1 MRSSPP
7 IARWGGTVGVLLL
20 AAVVLSFPRRYE
32 LGPPWEETIF
42 IITLLIVV
50 LISVTNNLVKG
61 PGRLSN
67 AAILTVVGLM
77 SAYNAAALCQLV
89 VFLVFP
95 DANRAEIEAPR
106 LLSSAVSIWLTN
118 VLTFALLYW
127 EVDGGGPERRL
138 RDPAGRRDLAFP
150 GDLTTPRYADYLF
163 LAFNTATAFS
173 PTDTMPLTTRVRM
186 MMMAESAVS
195 LMALAIIAARA
206 INILH

>member
-7 IARWGGTVGVLLL
+7 VARWGGTVGVLLL

-127 EVDGGGPERRL
+127 EVDGGGPERRV

>member
-1 MRSSPP
+1 VNSSAP
-7 IARWGGTVGVLLL
+7 IARWDGTLGVLLL
-20 AAVVLSFPRRYE
+20 TAVALAFPRRYE

-42 IITLLIVV
+42 IIALPIVA
-50 LISVTNNLVKG
+50 LISVTSNLVNG
-61 PGRLSN
+61 SGRVSN
-67 AAILTVVGLM
+67 TAILTVVVVM
-77 SAYNAAALCQLV
+77 SAYNALGLCQLV
-89 VFLVFP
+89 VFLIFP

-106 LLSSAVSIWLTN
+106 LLASAVSIWLTN

-138 RDPAGRRDLAFP
+138 GDPAGRRDFAFP
-150 GDLTTPRYADYLF
+150 GDSTRPRYADYLF

-173 PTDTMPLTTRVRM
+173 PTDTLPLTTRVRM

-206 INILH
+206 ISIMH

>member
-1 MRSSPP
+1 VKPP
-7 IARWGGTVGVLLL
+7 APIVRWGGTLGVLLL
-20 AAVVLSFPRRYE
+20 AGVVLAFPRRYE

-42 IITLLIVV
+42 ITTLMVVV
-50 LISVTNNLVKG
+50 LISVTSNLVKG

-77 SAYNAAALCQLV
+77 SAYNALALCQLV
-89 VFLVFP
+89 IFLLFP
-95 DANRAEIEAPR
+95 QANRTEIEGPR
-106 LLSSAVSIWLTN
+106 LLASGVSIWLTN

-138 RDPAGRRDLAFP
+138 REPAGRRDFAFP
-150 GDLTTPRYADYLF
+150 GDLRTPRYAEYLF

-186 MMMAESAVS
+186 MMMVESAVS
-195 LMALAIIAARA
+195 LMALAIVAARA
-206 INILH
+206 INIMH

>member
-1 MRSSPP
+1 MKSPAA
-7 IARWGGTVGVLLL
+7 IARWGGTIGVLLL
-20 AAVVLSFPRRYE
+20 AAVALSFPRRYE
-32 LGPPWEETIF
+32 FGPPWEDTIF
-42 IITLLIVV
+42 IIALPVV
-50 LISVTNNLVKG
+50 ALISVASNLVNAS
-61 PGRLSN
+61 GRVSS
-67 AAILTVVGLM
+67 AATLTVVGLM
-77 SAYNAAALCQLV
+77 SAYNAVALCQV
-89 VFLVFP
+89 VIFLVFP

-127 EVDGGGPERRL
+127 EADGGGPQRRL
-138 RDPAGRRDLAFP
+138 HDPEGRRDLAFP
-150 GDLTTPRYADYLF
+150 GDLKMPSYADYLF

>member
-1 MRSSPP
+1 VKSSAPV
-7 IARWGGTVGVLLL
+7 ARWGGTLGVLLL
-20 AAVVLSFPRRYE
+20 AALALSFPRRYE

-42 IITLLIVV
+42 IIALAVV
-50 LISVTNNLVKG
+50 ALISVTSNLVNAS
-61 PGRLSN
+61 GRVSN
-67 AAILTVVGLM
+67 AATLTVVCLM

-186 MMMAESAVS
+186 IMMAESAVS

>member
-1 MRSSPP
+1 MNASAP
-7 IARWGGTVGVLLL
+7 IARWGGTLGVLLL
-20 AAVVLSFPRRYE
+20 AGVALSFPRRYE
-32 LGPPWEETIF
+32 LGPPWEDTIF
-42 IITLLIVV
+42 IITLLVVV
-50 LISVTNNLVKG
+50 LISVTSNLLRG

-77 SAYNAAALCQLV
+77 SAYNALALCQLV
-89 VFLVFP
+89 LFLLFP
-95 DANRAEIEAPR
+95 DANRTEIEGPR
-106 LLSSAVSIWLTN
+106 LLASGVSIWLTN

-138 RDPAGRRDLAFP
+138 RDPAGRRDFAFP
-150 GDLTTPRYADYLF
+150 GALTTPRYAEYLF

-195 LMALAIIAARA
+195 LMALAIVAARA
-206 INILH
+206 INIMH

>member
-1 MRSSPP
+1 MTS
-7 IARWGGTVGVLLL
+7 
-20 AAVVLSFPRRYE
+20 
-32 LGPPWEETIF
+32 
-42 IITLLIVV
+42 
-50 LISVTNNLVKG
+50 NLVNA
-61 PGRLSN
+61 PARLSN
-67 AAILTVVGLM
+67 AAILTVVSLM
-77 SAYNAAALCQLV
+77 SAYNAVALCQLV

-150 GDLTTPRYADYLF
+150 GDLAMPRYADYLF

-206 INILH
+206 INIMH

>member
-1 MRSSPP
+1 M
-7 IARWGGTVGVLLL
+7 L
-20 AAVVLSFPRRYE
+20 AAVIFAFPRRYE

-42 IITLLIVV
+42 IITLLVVV
-50 LISVTNNLVKG
+50 LVSVTNNLVTG

-77 SAYNAAALCQLV
+77 SAYNAVALCQLV
-89 VFLVFP
+89 IFLVFP

-127 EVDGGGPERRL
+127 AIDGGGPERRV

-186 MMMAESAVS
+186 MMMVESAVS

>member
-1 MRSSPP
+1 MKSSAP
-7 IARWGGTVGVLLL
+7 IARWGGTLGVLLL
-20 AAVVLSFPRRYE
+20 AAIILSFPRRYE

-42 IITLLIVV
+42 ITTLLIVV
-50 LISVTNNLVKG
+50 LISVTSNLVNA
-61 PGRLSN
+61 PARLSN
-67 AAILTVVGLM
+67 AAILTVVSLM
-77 SAYNAAALCQLV
+77 SAYNAVALCQLV

-150 GDLTTPRYADYLF
+150 GDLAMPRYADYLF

>member
-1 MRSSPP
+1 M
-7 IARWGGTVGVLLL
+7 LLG
-20 AAVVLSFPRRYE
+20 VVLAFPRRYE

-42 IITLLIVV
+42 TITLAVVV
-50 LISVTNNLVKG
+50 LISATSNLVNAS
-61 PGRLSN
+61 GRVSK

-77 SAYNAAALCQLV
+77 SAYNALALCQLV
-89 VFLVFP
+89 FFLVFP

-106 LLSSAVSIWLTN
+106 LLASAVSIWLTN

-127 EVDGGGPERRL
+127 EVDGAGPERRMH
-138 RDPAGRRDLAFP
+138 DPAGRRDFAFP
-150 GDLTTPRYADYLF
+150 GDLTMPRYADYLF

-186 MMMAESAVS
+186 MMMAESTVS

-206 INILH
+206 INILR

>member
-1 MRSSPP
+1 MKSSAP
-7 IARWGGTVGVLLL
+7 IARWGGTLGVLLL
-20 AAVVLSFPRRYE
+20 AAIILSFPRRYE

-42 IITLLIVV
+42 ITTLLIVV
-50 LISVTNNLVKG
+50 LISVTSNLVNA
-61 PGRLSN
+61 PARLSN
-67 AAILTVVGLM
+67 AAILTVVSLM
-77 SAYNAAALCQLV
+77 SAYNAVALCQLV

-150 GDLTTPRYADYLF
+150 GDLAMPRYADYLF

-186 MMMAESAVS
+186 MMMAESAIS

>member
-1 MRSSPP
+1 MKPPAP
-7 IARWGGTVGVLLL
+7 IARWGGTLGVLLL
-20 AAVVLSFPRRYE
+20 AAVALSFPRRYE

-42 IITLLIVV
+42 IIALLVAAV
-50 LISVTNNLVKG
+50 ISVTSNLVKA
-61 PGRLSN
+61 PGSVSN

-77 SAYNAAALCQLV
+77 SIYNALALFQLV

-106 LLSSAVSIWLTN
+106 LLASAVSIWLTN

-138 RDPAGRRDLAFP
+138 RDPAGPRDLAFP
-150 GDLTTPRYADYLF
+150 GDLRAPRYAEYLF

-195 LMALAIIAARA
+195 LMALAIAAARA

>member
-1 MRSSPP
+1 VKPP
-7 IARWGGTVGVLLL
+7 APVARWGGTLGVLLL
-20 AAVVLSFPRRYE
+20 TAVVLAFPRRYE

-42 IITLLIVV
+42 IVTLLVV
-50 LISVTNNLVKG
+50 ILISVTSNLLKG

-77 SAYNAAALCQLV
+77 SAYNALALCQLV
-89 VFLVFP
+89 VFLLFP
-95 DANRAEIEAPR
+95 DANRTEIEGPR
-106 LLSSAVSIWLTN
+106 LLASGVSIWRTN

-138 RDPAGRRDLAFP
+138 RDPAGRRDFAFP
-150 GDLTTPRYADYLF
+150 GDLRTPRYAEYLF
-163 LAFNTATAFS
+163 LAFTAATAFS

-195 LMALAIIAARA
+195 LMALAIVAARA
-206 INILH
+206 INIMH